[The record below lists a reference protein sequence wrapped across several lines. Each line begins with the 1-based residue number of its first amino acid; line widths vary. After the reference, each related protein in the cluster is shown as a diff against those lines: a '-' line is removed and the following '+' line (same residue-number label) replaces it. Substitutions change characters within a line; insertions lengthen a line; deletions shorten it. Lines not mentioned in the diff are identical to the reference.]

1 MLTVAGVQVVVVV
14 TVRRAW
20 RTATWRATGRWI
32 AFFFSRM
39 RWAAGRSA

>member
-20 RTATWRATGRWI
+20 RTATWRTTGR
-32 AFFFSRM
+32 
-39 RWAAGRSA
+39 